1 MGTYL
6 KSDIIMAKVKINWF
20 ELIRAVIAA
29 VMGALGG
36 GAATLVS

>member
-6 KSDIIMAKVKINWF
+6 NSDFLMAKVKINWF

>member
-1 MGTYL
+1 MGFNLNVYFL
-6 KSDIIMAKVKINWF
+6 MAKVKINWF

>member
-1 MGTYL
+1 MGFNL
-6 KSDIIMAKVKINWF
+6 NENFLMAKVKINWF